1 MKEKRKI
8 QDLHLG
14 EVVGCLISLEIGKR
28 LGIRNL
34 NFKGSPYASYE
45 EIAQG
50 IRDRYNFRKKP
61 FEEELQKREQLYL
74 NK

>member
-1 MKEKRKI
+1 MKERKI

-14 EVVGCLISLEIGKR
+14 ELVGCLISLEIDKR
-28 LGIRNL
+28 LDIRNL
-34 NFKGSPYASYE
+34 NFKGSPYNSYE

-61 FEEELQKREQLYL
+61 FEEELQRGSNYI
-74 NK
+74 